1 MTALGPPKVRLISLG
16 DQAALHTVREVSTNS
31 VVSYYKRI
39 AVNGVVVH
47 GHTYSKTKQRNNSVV
62 LLKDGSIFTV
72 SHFIDMGDQCLYAIG
87 KYGNCTVQKLAR
99 GSLIRTQLSYMSTV
113 HFPTGFHKA
122 INATLI
128 VRPCMYIQRPQSISI
143 VCRLLNTYY
152 CKWTWNEC
160 QLNVNMELMIL
171 GFLAENEI
179 FVQTSTSVLLYCT
192 DLM

>member
-1 MTALGPPKVRLISLG
+1 MRQGNQHATKYKKFTEVTALGPSNVRLISLG
-16 DQAALHTVREVSTNS
+16 DQAALHTVREFPTNS

-39 AVNGVVVH
+39 AVNGFVVH

-99 GSLIRTQLSYMSTV
+99 GSLIRTQLSYMSSV

-122 INATLI
+122 INATLT
-128 VRPCMYIQRPQSISI
+128 MYVYQESTVHLDGMS
-143 VCRLLNTYY
+143 VTEYLL
-152 CKWTWNEC
+152 
-160 QLNVNMELMIL
+160 L
-171 GFLAENEI
+171 
-179 FVQTSTSVLLYCT
+179 
-192 DLM
+192 